1 MHDHSVHSVYSA
13 LLRIAFIIQRI
24 MTDRIACF
32 GYVNPGIVF
41 TVDQYPAA
49 NTGAYVSAKR
59 PFIGA
64 DCAMAA
70 QLLARWGMDAHL
82 IGNALGDDR
91 LGHETL
97 ANLHEK
103 GVKTHIA
110 LQAGLRTP
118 DEVDISDRAG
128 TRTFFVEN
136 NPEVWN
142 SLSDADLSAIEGA
155 ALLYVDWYVGPAA
168 MRAMQFAS
176 RHHVPVFLNVEYT
189 LNKPGQYREMI
200 ALSTYA
206 QSPMSDVH
214 VQQEDPIQ
222 MAKALCDMGVQAAF
236 ITRGKYGSL
245 VVKDGQLIP
254 VPAQQVT
261 VLDTQGAG
269 AVYSAAAMY
278 GLIKQWPAAQV
289 ARIATL
295 AASLKCAQHGLLD
308 LHIEA
313 VAAQAGAQAQSA

>member
-1 MHDHSVHSVYSA
+1 MSA
-13 LLRIAFIIQRI
+13 RIV
-24 MTDRIACF
+24 CF
-32 GYVNPGIVF
+32 GYVNPGVVF
-41 TVDQYPAA
+41 SVDHYPAA

-91 LGHETL
+91 LGHATL
-97 ANLHEK
+97 AQLRDM
-103 GVKTHIA
+103 GVQTHIK
-110 LQAGLRTP
+110 LQVGLRTP

-136 NPEVWN
+136 NPAVWS

-155 ALLYVDWYVGPAA
+155 AMLYVDWYVGPAA
-168 MRAMQFAS
+168 LRAIQRANQ
-176 RHHVPVFLNVEYT
+176 HGVPVYLNVEYA
-189 LNKPGQYREMI
+189 LSQPEQYRDLI
-200 ALSTYA
+200 TRSTFA

-214 VQQEDPIQ
+214 VQQDDPIQ

-236 ITRGKYGSL
+236 VTRGKYGSL
-245 VVKDGQLIP
+245 AMKDGKLIV
-254 VPAQQVT
+254 VPAQQVQ

-269 AVYSAAAMY
+269 AVYSAAAIY
-278 GLIKQWPAAQV
+278 GLCKGWPAERV
-289 ARIATL
+289 AHVATL

-308 LHIEA
+308 MPIA
-313 VAAQAGAQAQSA
+313 DVIAQAGEHA

>member
-1 MHDHSVHSVYSA
+1 MTVH
-13 LLRIAFIIQRI
+13 
-24 MTDRIACF
+24 IACF
-32 GYVNPGIVF
+32 GYVNPGVVF

-49 NTGAYVSAKR
+49 NTGAYVTAKR

-70 QLLARWGMDAHL
+70 QLLARWGMNAHL

-97 ANLHEK
+97 MQLQK
-103 GVKTHIA
+103 MGVNTHIA

-128 TRTFFVEN
+128 TRTFFVEH
-136 NPEVWN
+136 NPDVWN
-142 SLSDADLSAIEGA
+142 SLSQADLSAIDGA
-155 ALLYVDWYVGPAA
+155 AMLYVDWYVGPAA
-168 MRAMQFAS
+168 MRAIEYANQ
-176 RHHVPVFLNVEYT
+176 RGVPVYLNVEYKLT
-189 LNKPGQYREMI
+189 QPDQFRDLIE
-200 ALSTYA
+200 LSTYA

-222 MAKALCDMGVQAAF
+222 MAQALCSMGVQAAF
-236 ITRGKYGSL
+236 VTRGKYGSL
-245 VVKDGQLIP
+245 AVKDAQLIA
-254 VPAQQVT
+254 VPAQPVT

-269 AVYSAAAMY
+269 AVYSAAAMH
-278 GLIKQWPAAQV
+278 GLIHGWPAEQV
-289 ARIATL
+289 ARVATL

-308 LHIEA
+308 LPIEA
-313 VAAQAGAQAQSA
+313 VIAQAGLSSSQP